1 VQKQKVNQNMEATQN
16 TFTSV
21 NKEANKIWTSA
32 IGDLG
37 LDTVESINKN
47 KASMSA
53 SQKEAATVQRD
64 ISAKLFDNQE
74 EALNSMKKGGIR
86 NPSLAKLGN
95 DLIWGIYYADA
106 AVVQAK
112 TRQERNDASI
122 ALSKLN
128 KSLQELYKIIEIG
141 KDTDAIFMQE
151 YFGLEGSKNPGQPGG
166 MALVGRDTPLWCKT
180 MAIRSGLA
188 GDSASEEYIVGDN
201 SEIRLKYTGSILNGE
216 VVDKPALTWLAY
228 DPGVVLDL
236 KSENIKMLQAP
247 SALNAEGEQVGII
260 DNSLQYNDA
269 YLLLDQRYMEV
280 SKDGKT
286 QTEFIPA
293 NMAKIVYD
301 TKARSAARANALLN
315 DYQEANRVWRNNF
328 NMEEDLKFAVAAN
341 GKNVDAGQQAEFQEL
356 MFGSLKP
363 LLPTVAVGA
372 TTEVVKEV
380 KPEVTEVVEEEL
392 TVDQFN

>member
-1 VQKQKVNQNMEATQN
+1 MEAKQN

-53 SQKEAATVQRD
+53 SQKEAATVQRN

-74 EALNSMKKGGIR
+74 EALNNIKKGGIR

-95 DLIWGIYYADA
+95 DLIWGIYYSDA
-106 AVVQAK
+106 AVAQAK
-112 TRQERNDASI
+112 TRQERNEASV

-201 SEIRLKYTGSILNGE
+201 GEIRLRYTGSILNGE

-236 KSENIKMLQAP
+236 KDENIKMLQAP

-269 YLLLDQRYMEV
+269 YLLLDQKYMEV

-286 QTEFIPA
+286 QTEFTPA

-372 TTEVVKEV
+372 TTEVVKEKV
-380 KPEVTEVVEEEL
+380 QPEMVEEVEL
-392 TVDQFN
+392 TADQFN

>member
-1 VQKQKVNQNMEATQN
+1 MEATQN

-53 SQKEAATVQRD
+53 SQKEAATVQRN

-74 EALNSMKKGGIR
+74 EALNSIKKGGIR

-95 DLIWGIYYADA
+95 DLIWGIYYSDA
-106 AVVQAK
+106 AVAQAK
-112 TRQERNDASI
+112 TRQERNEASV

-128 KSLQELYKIIEIG
+128 KSLQELYKIIEVG

-201 SEIRLKYTGSILNGE
+201 SEIRLRYTGSILNGE

-269 YLLLDQRYMEV
+269 YLLLDQKYMEV

-372 TTEVVKEV
+372 TTEVVKEEV
-380 KPEVTEVVEEEL
+380 QPEMVEEVEL
-392 TVDQFN
+392 TADQFN

>member
-1 VQKQKVNQNMEATQN
+1 MEATQN

-53 SQKEAATVQRD
+53 SQKEAATVQRN

-74 EALNSMKKGGIR
+74 EALNSIKKGGIR

-95 DLIWGIYYADA
+95 DLIWGIYYSDA
-106 AVVQAK
+106 AVAQAK
-112 TRQERNDASI
+112 TRQERNEASV

-128 KSLQELYKIIEIG
+128 KSLQELYKIIEVG

-188 GDSASEEYIVGDN
+188 GNSASEEYIVGDN
-201 SEIRLKYTGSILNGE
+201 SEIRLRYTGSILNGE

-236 KSENIKMLQAP
+236 KDENIKMLQAP

-269 YLLLDQRYMEV
+269 YLLLDQKYMEV

-372 TTEVVKEV
+372 TTEVVKEEV
-380 KPEVTEVVEEEL
+380 QPEMVEEVEL
-392 TVDQFN
+392 TADQFN

>member
-1 VQKQKVNQNMEATQN
+1 MEATQN

-53 SQKEAATVQRD
+53 SQKEAATVQRN

-74 EALNSMKKGGIR
+74 EALNSIKKGGIR

-95 DLIWGIYYADA
+95 DLIWGIYYSDA
-106 AVVQAK
+106 AVAQAK
-112 TRQERNDASI
+112 TRQERNEASV

-188 GDSASEEYIVGDN
+188 GNSASEEYIVGDN
-201 SEIRLKYTGSILNGE
+201 SEIRLRYTGSILNGE

-269 YLLLDQRYMEV
+269 YLLLDQKYMEV

-372 TTEVVKEV
+372 TTEVVKEEV
-380 KPEVTEVVEEEL
+380 QPEMVEEVEL
-392 TVDQFN
+392 TADQFN

>member
-1 VQKQKVNQNMEATQN
+1 MKAKQN

-21 NKEANKIWTSA
+21 NKEANKIWTSS
-32 IGDLG
+32 ISELG
-37 LDTVESINKN
+37 LDTVKSINKN

-53 SQKEAATVQRD
+53 SQKEAATTQRN
-64 ISAKLFDNQE
+64 ISARLFDNQE
-74 EALNSMKKGGIR
+74 EALKNIKKGGIR
-86 NPSLAKLGN
+86 NPSLANLGN
-95 DLIWGIYYADA
+95 DLIWGVYYADA
-106 AVVQAK
+106 AVAQAK
-112 TRQERNDASI
+112 TKKESNDASV

-151 YFGLEGSKNPGQPGG
+151 YFGIEGSKNPGQPGG
-166 MALVGRDTPLWCKT
+166 MALVGKDTPLWCKT

-188 GDSASEEYIVGDN
+188 GDNANEEYVVGDDG
-201 SEIRLKYTGSILNGE
+201 EIRLRYTGSILDGE
-216 VVDKPALTWLAY
+216 YVEKPALTWLAY

-236 KSENIKMLQAP
+236 KGENIKMLQAP
-247 SALNAEGEQVGII
+247 STLSVDGEQVGVI

-269 YLLLDQRYMEV
+269 YLLLDQKYIEV
-280 SKDGKT
+280 SSDGKL

-293 NMAKIVYD
+293 NMAKIVND
-301 TKARSAARANALLN
+301 TKARSSARANALLN

-363 LLPTVAVGA
+363 LLPTVAVGQ
-372 TTEVVKEV
+372 TTEVVKEKV
-380 KPEVTEVVEEEL
+380 QPEMVEEEVIDE
-392 TVDQFN
+392 TFAV

>member
-1 VQKQKVNQNMEATQN
+1 MAKKQN

-21 NKEANKIWTSA
+21 NKEANKIWNTATENLSV
-32 IGDLG
+32 
-37 LDTVESINKN
+37 DTAKSISKQMS
-47 KASMSA
+47 SMSA
-53 SQKEAATVQRD
+53 SQKEAATTQRN
-64 ISAKLFDNQE
+64 IAARLFDNQE
-74 EALNSMKKGGIR
+74 EALKNIKKGGIR

-95 DLIWGIYYADA
+95 DLIWGVYHADA
-106 AVVQAK
+106 AMANAK
-112 TRQERNDASI
+112 TKKESNDASV
-122 ALSKLN
+122 ASSSLN

-141 KDTDAIFMQE
+141 KDTDAMFMQE
-151 YFGLEGSKNPGQPGG
+151 YFGLEGAKNPGQPSG

-188 GDSASEEYIVGDN
+188 GNDANEEYLVGEDG
-201 SEIRLKYTGSILNGE
+201 EIRLKYTGSILNGE

-228 DPGVVLDL
+228 DPGVILDL
-236 KSENIKMLQAP
+236 KAENIKMLQAP
-247 SALNAEGEQVGII
+247 STLNVDGEQIGII

-269 YLLLDQRYMEV
+269 YLLLDQKYLEV
-280 SKDGKT
+280 SSDGKM

-293 NMAKIVYD
+293 NMAKIVND

-315 DYQEANRVWRNNF
+315 NYDEANRVWRNNF

-356 MFGSLKP
+356 MFGSLKE
-363 LLPTVAVGA
+363 LLPTVAVGK
-372 TTEVVKEV
+372 TTEVVQEQP
-380 KPEVTEVVEEEL
+380 KPEVVEEEVL

>member
-1 VQKQKVNQNMEATQN
+1 MEAKQN

-53 SQKEAATVQRD
+53 SQKEAATVQRN

-74 EALNSMKKGGIR
+74 EALNNIKKGGIR

-95 DLIWGIYYADA
+95 DLIWGIYYSDA
-106 AVVQAK
+106 AVAQAK
-112 TRQERNDASI
+112 TRQERNEAGV

-201 SEIRLKYTGSILNGE
+201 SEIRLRYTGSILNGE

-247 SALNAEGEQVGII
+247 STLNAEGEQVGII

-269 YLLLDQRYMEV
+269 YLLLDQKYMEV

-372 TTEVVKEV
+372 TTEVVKEEV
-380 KPEVTEVVEEEL
+380 QPEMVEEVEL
-392 TVDQFN
+392 TADQFN

>member
-1 VQKQKVNQNMEATQN
+1 MEATQN

-53 SQKEAATVQRD
+53 SQKEAATVQRN

-74 EALNSMKKGGIR
+74 EALNNIKKGGIR

-95 DLIWGIYYADA
+95 DLIWGIYYSDA
-106 AVVQAK
+106 AVAQAK
-112 TRQERNDASI
+112 TRQERNEASV

-188 GDSASEEYIVGDN
+188 GNSASEEYIVGDN
-201 SEIRLKYTGSILNGE
+201 SEIRLRYTGSILNGE

-247 SALNAEGEQVGII
+247 STLNAEGEQVGII

-269 YLLLDQRYMEV
+269 YLLLDQKYMEV

-372 TTEVVKEV
+372 TTEVVKEKV
-380 KPEVTEVVEEEL
+380 QPEMVEEVEL
-392 TVDQFN
+392 TADQFN

>member
-1 VQKQKVNQNMEATQN
+1 MEATQN

-53 SQKEAATVQRD
+53 SQKEAATVQRN

-74 EALNSMKKGGIR
+74 EALNSIKKGGIR

-95 DLIWGIYYADA
+95 DLIWGIYYSDA
-106 AVVQAK
+106 AVAQAK
-112 TRQERNDASI
+112 TRQERNEASV

-128 KSLQELYKIIEIG
+128 KSLQELYKIIEVG

-188 GDSASEEYIVGDN
+188 GNSASEEYIVGDN
-201 SEIRLKYTGSILNGE
+201 SEIRLRYTGSILNGE

-247 SALNAEGEQVGII
+247 STLNAEGEQVGII

-269 YLLLDQRYMEV
+269 YLLLDQKYMEV

-372 TTEVVKEV
+372 TTEVVKEEV
-380 KPEVTEVVEEEL
+380 QPEMVEEVEL
-392 TVDQFN
+392 TADQFN

>member
-1 VQKQKVNQNMEATQN
+1 MEAKQN

-53 SQKEAATVQRD
+53 SQKEAATVQRN

-74 EALNSMKKGGIR
+74 EALNNIKKGGIR

-95 DLIWGIYYADA
+95 DLIWGIYYSDA
-106 AVVQAK
+106 AVAQAK
-112 TRQERNDASI
+112 TRQERNEASV

-128 KSLQELYKIIEIG
+128 KSLQELYKIIEVG

-188 GDSASEEYIVGDN
+188 GNSASEEYIVGDN
-201 SEIRLKYTGSILNGE
+201 SEIRLRYTGSILNGE

-247 SALNAEGEQVGII
+247 STLNAEGEQVGII

-269 YLLLDQRYMEV
+269 YLLLDQKYMEV

-372 TTEVVKEV
+372 TTEVVKEEV
-380 KPEVTEVVEEEL
+380 QPEMVEEVEL
-392 TVDQFN
+392 TADQFN

>member
-1 VQKQKVNQNMEATQN
+1 MEATQN

-53 SQKEAATVQRD
+53 SQKEAATVQRN

-74 EALNSMKKGGIR
+74 EALNNIKKGGIR

-95 DLIWGIYYADA
+95 DLIWGIYYSDA
-106 AVVQAK
+106 AVAQAK
-112 TRQERNDASI
+112 TRQERNEASV

-188 GDSASEEYIVGDN
+188 GNSASEEYIVGDN
-201 SEIRLKYTGSILNGE
+201 SEIRLRYTGSILNGE

-236 KSENIKMLQAP
+236 KDENIKMLQAP

-269 YLLLDQRYMEV
+269 YLLLDQKYMEV

-286 QTEFIPA
+286 QTEFTPA
-293 NMAKIVYD
+293 NIAKIVYD

-372 TTEVVKEV
+372 TTEVVKEEV
-380 KPEVTEVVEEEL
+380 QPEMVEEVEL
-392 TVDQFN
+392 TADQFN

>member
-1 VQKQKVNQNMEATQN
+1 MEAKQN

-53 SQKEAATVQRD
+53 SQKEAATVQRN

-74 EALNSMKKGGIR
+74 EALNNIKKGGIR

-95 DLIWGIYYADA
+95 DLIWGIYYSDA
-106 AVVQAK
+106 AVAQAK
-112 TRQERNDASI
+112 TRQERNEASV

-201 SEIRLKYTGSILNGE
+201 SEIRLRYTGSILNGE

-236 KSENIKMLQAP
+236 KDENIKMLQAP

-269 YLLLDQRYMEV
+269 YLLLDQKYMEV

-286 QTEFIPA
+286 QTEFTPA

-372 TTEVVKEV
+372 TTEVVKEKV
-380 KPEVTEVVEEEL
+380 QPEMVEEVEL
-392 TVDQFN
+392 TADQFN

>member
-1 VQKQKVNQNMEATQN
+1 MEATQN

-53 SQKEAATVQRD
+53 SQKEAATVQRN

-74 EALNSMKKGGIR
+74 EALNSIKKGGIR

-95 DLIWGIYYADA
+95 DLIWGIYYSDA
-106 AVVQAK
+106 AVAQAK
-112 TRQERNDASI
+112 TRQERNEASV

-201 SEIRLKYTGSILNGE
+201 SEIRLRYTGSILNGE

-269 YLLLDQRYMEV
+269 YLLLDQKYMEV

-372 TTEVVKEV
+372 TTEVVKEEV
-380 KPEVTEVVEEEL
+380 QPEMVEEVEL
-392 TVDQFN
+392 TADQFN

>member
-1 VQKQKVNQNMEATQN
+1 MEATQN

-53 SQKEAATVQRD
+53 SQKEAATVQRN

-74 EALNSMKKGGIR
+74 EALNNIKKGGIR

-95 DLIWGIYYADA
+95 DLIWGIYYSDA
-106 AVVQAK
+106 AVAQAK
-112 TRQERNDASI
+112 TRQERNEASV

-201 SEIRLKYTGSILNGE
+201 GEIRLRYTGSILNGE

-247 SALNAEGEQVGII
+247 STLNAEGEQVGII

-269 YLLLDQRYMEV
+269 YLLLDQKYMEV

-372 TTEVVKEV
+372 TTEVVKEEV
-380 KPEVTEVVEEEL
+380 QPEMVEEVEL
-392 TVDQFN
+392 TADQFN

>member
-1 VQKQKVNQNMEATQN
+1 MEAKQN

-53 SQKEAATVQRD
+53 SQKEAATVQRN

-74 EALNSMKKGGIR
+74 EALNNIKKGGIR

-95 DLIWGIYYADA
+95 DLIWGIYYSDA
-106 AVVQAK
+106 AVAQAK
-112 TRQERNDASI
+112 TRQERNEASV

-188 GDSASEEYIVGDN
+188 GNSASEEYIVGDN
-201 SEIRLKYTGSILNGE
+201 SEIRLRYTGSILNGE

-236 KSENIKMLQAP
+236 KDENIKMLQAP

-269 YLLLDQRYMEV
+269 YLLLDQKYMEV

-372 TTEVVKEV
+372 TTEVVKEEV
-380 KPEVTEVVEEEL
+380 QPEMVEEVEL
-392 TVDQFN
+392 TADQFN

>member
-1 VQKQKVNQNMEATQN
+1 MKATQN

-53 SQKEAATVQRD
+53 SQKEAATVQRN

-74 EALNSMKKGGIR
+74 EALNSIKKGGIR

-95 DLIWGIYYADA
+95 DLIWGIYYSDA
-106 AVVQAK
+106 AVAQAK
-112 TRQERNDASI
+112 TRQERNEASV

-128 KSLQELYKIIEIG
+128 KSLQELYKIIEVG

-201 SEIRLKYTGSILNGE
+201 SEIRLRYTGSILNGE

-247 SALNAEGEQVGII
+247 STLNAEGEQVGII

-269 YLLLDQRYMEV
+269 YLLLDQKYMEV

-372 TTEVVKEV
+372 TTEVVKEKV
-380 KPEVTEVVEEEL
+380 QPEMVEEVEL
-392 TVDQFN
+392 TADQFN

>member
-1 VQKQKVNQNMEATQN
+1 MEATQN

-53 SQKEAATVQRD
+53 SQKEAATVQRN

-74 EALNSMKKGGIR
+74 EALNSIKKGGIR

-95 DLIWGIYYADA
+95 DLIWGIYYSDA
-106 AVVQAK
+106 AVAQAK
-112 TRQERNDASI
+112 TRQERNEASV

-188 GDSASEEYIVGDN
+188 GNSASEEYIVGDN
-201 SEIRLKYTGSILNGE
+201 SEIRLRYTGSILNGE

-247 SALNAEGEQVGII
+247 STLNAEGEQVGII

-269 YLLLDQRYMEV
+269 YLLLDQKYMEV

-372 TTEVVKEV
+372 TTEVVKEEV
-380 KPEVTEVVEEEL
+380 QPEMVEEVEL
-392 TVDQFN
+392 TADQFN

>member
-1 VQKQKVNQNMEATQN
+1 MEAKQN

-53 SQKEAATVQRD
+53 SQKEAATVQRN

-74 EALNSMKKGGIR
+74 EALNNIKKGGIR

-95 DLIWGIYYADA
+95 DLIWGIYYSDA
-106 AVVQAK
+106 AVAQAK
-112 TRQERNDASI
+112 TRQERNEASV

-188 GDSASEEYIVGDN
+188 GNSASEEYIVGDN
-201 SEIRLKYTGSILNGE
+201 SEIRLRYTGSILNGE

-247 SALNAEGEQVGII
+247 STLNAEGEQVGII

-269 YLLLDQRYMEV
+269 YLLLDQKYMEV

-363 LLPTVAVGA
+363 LLPTVAVGE
-372 TTEVVKEV
+372 TTEVVKEEV
-380 KPEVTEVVEEEL
+380 QPEMVEEVEL
-392 TVDQFN
+392 TADQFN

>member
-1 VQKQKVNQNMEATQN
+1 MEAKQN

-53 SQKEAATVQRD
+53 SQKEAATVQRN

-74 EALNSMKKGGIR
+74 EALNNIKKGGIR

-95 DLIWGIYYADA
+95 DLIWGIYYSDA
-106 AVVQAK
+106 AVAQAK
-112 TRQERNDASI
+112 TRQERNEASV

-188 GDSASEEYIVGDN
+188 GNSASEEYIVGDN
-201 SEIRLKYTGSILNGE
+201 SEIRLRYTGSILNGE

-247 SALNAEGEQVGII
+247 STLNAEGEQVGII

-269 YLLLDQRYMEV
+269 YLLLDQKYMEV

-372 TTEVVKEV
+372 TTEVVKEEV
-380 KPEVTEVVEEEL
+380 QPEMVEEVEL
-392 TVDQFN
+392 TADQFN

>member
-1 VQKQKVNQNMEATQN
+1 MEAKQN

-53 SQKEAATVQRD
+53 SQKEAATVQRN

-74 EALNSMKKGGIR
+74 EALNNIKKGGIR

-95 DLIWGIYYADA
+95 DLIWGIYYSDA
-106 AVVQAK
+106 AVAQAK
-112 TRQERNDASI
+112 TRQERNEASV

-201 SEIRLKYTGSILNGE
+201 SEIRLRYTGSILNGE

-247 SALNAEGEQVGII
+247 STLNAEGEQVGII

-269 YLLLDQRYMEV
+269 YLLLDQKYMEV

-372 TTEVVKEV
+372 TTEVVKEKV
-380 KPEVTEVVEEEL
+380 QPEMVEEVEL
-392 TVDQFN
+392 TADQFN

>member
-1 VQKQKVNQNMEATQN
+1 MEATQN

>member
-1 VQKQKVNQNMEATQN
+1 MEAKQN

-21 NKEANKIWTSA
+21 NKEANKIWTGA

-37 LDTVESINKN
+37 LDTVKSINKN

-180 MAIRSGLA
+180 MSIRSGLA
-188 GDSASEEYIVGDN
+188 GDGASEEYIVGDN
-201 SEIRLKYTGSILNGE
+201 SEIRLRYTGSILNGE

-260 DNSLQYNDA
+260 DNSLQYNDT
-269 YLLLDQRYMEV
+269 YLLLDQKYMEV

-301 TKARSAARANALLN
+301 TKSRSAARANALLS

-328 NMEEDLKFAVAAN
+328 NMEEDLIFAVAAN

-380 KPEVTEVVEEEL
+380 KPEATEVVEEEL

>member
-1 VQKQKVNQNMEATQN
+1 MEATQN

-53 SQKEAATVQRD
+53 SQKEAATVQRN

-74 EALNSMKKGGIR
+74 EALNSIKKGGIR

-95 DLIWGIYYADA
+95 DLIWGIYYSDA
-106 AVVQAK
+106 AVAQAK
-112 TRQERNDASI
+112 TRQERNEASV

-128 KSLQELYKIIEIG
+128 KSLQELYKIIEVG

-188 GDSASEEYIVGDN
+188 GNSASEEYIVGDN
-201 SEIRLKYTGSILNGE
+201 GEIRLRYTGSILNGE

-247 SALNAEGEQVGII
+247 STLNAEGEQVGII

-269 YLLLDQRYMEV
+269 YLLLDQKYMEV

-372 TTEVVKEV
+372 TTEVVKEEV
-380 KPEVTEVVEEEL
+380 QPEMVEEVEL
-392 TVDQFN
+392 TADQFN

>member
-1 VQKQKVNQNMEATQN
+1 MEAKQN

-21 NKEANKIWTSA
+21 NKEANKIWTSS
-32 IGDLG
+32 ISELG
-37 LDTVESINKN
+37 LDTVKSINKN

-53 SQKEAATVQRD
+53 SQKDAATTQRN
-64 ISAKLFDNQE
+64 IAARLFDNQE
-74 EALNSMKKGGIR
+74 EALKNIKKGGIR

-106 AVVQAK
+106 AAEKAK
-112 TRQERNDASI
+112 TREESKEASV
-122 ALSKLN
+122 ALTKLN

-141 KDTDAIFMQE
+141 KDTDVIFMRE
-151 YFGLEGSKNPGQPGG
+151 YFGIEGSKNPGQPGG
-166 MALVGRDTPLWCKT
+166 MALVGSFTPLWCKT

-188 GDSASEEYIVGDN
+188 GDDASEEYVVGDDG
-201 SEIRLKYTGSILNGE
+201 EIRLRYTGSILDGKSIE
-216 VVDKPALTWLAY
+216 KPALTWLGY

-236 KSENIKMLQAP
+236 KGENIKMLKAP
-247 SALNAEGEQVGII
+247 STLSVDGEQVGII

-269 YLLLDQRYMEV
+269 YLLLDQKYVEV
-280 SKDGKT
+280 SSDGKT

-293 NMAKIVYD
+293 NMAKIVND
-301 TKARSAARANALLN
+301 TKARSSARANALLN

-341 GKNVDAGQQAEFQEL
+341 GKNIDAGQQAEFQEL

-372 TTEVVKEV
+372 TTEVTQEQP
-380 KPEVTEVVEEEL
+380 KPEVIEEEVIDE
-392 TVDQFN
+392 TFAV

>member
-1 VQKQKVNQNMEATQN
+1 MEAKQN

-53 SQKEAATVQRD
+53 SQKEAATVQRN

-74 EALNSMKKGGIR
+74 EALNNIKKGGIR

-95 DLIWGIYYADA
+95 DLIWGIYYSDA
-106 AVVQAK
+106 AVAQAK
-112 TRQERNDASI
+112 TRQERNEASV

-128 KSLQELYKIIEIG
+128 KSLQELYKIIEVG

-188 GDSASEEYIVGDN
+188 GNSASEEYIVGDN
-201 SEIRLKYTGSILNGE
+201 SEIRLRYTGSILNGE

-236 KSENIKMLQAP
+236 KGENIKMLQAP
-247 SALNAEGEQVGII
+247 STLNVDGEQVGII

-269 YLLLDQRYMEV
+269 YLLLDQKYMEV

-372 TTEVVKEV
+372 TTEVVKEEV
-380 KPEVTEVVEEEL
+380 QPEMVEEVEL
-392 TVDQFN
+392 TADQFN

>member
-1 VQKQKVNQNMEATQN
+1 MEATQN

-53 SQKEAATVQRD
+53 SQKEAATVQRN

-74 EALNSMKKGGIR
+74 EALNSIKKGGIR

-95 DLIWGIYYADA
+95 DLIWGIYYSDA
-106 AVVQAK
+106 AVAQAK
-112 TRQERNDASI
+112 TRQERNEASV

-201 SEIRLKYTGSILNGE
+201 SEIRLRYTGSILNGE

-247 SALNAEGEQVGII
+247 STLNAEGEQVGII

-269 YLLLDQRYMEV
+269 YLLLDQKYMEV

-372 TTEVVKEV
+372 TTEVVKEEV
-380 KPEVTEVVEEEL
+380 QPEMVEEVEL
-392 TVDQFN
+392 TADQFN

>member
-1 VQKQKVNQNMEATQN
+1 MKAKQN

-21 NKEANKIWTSA
+21 NKEANKIWTSS
-32 IGDLG
+32 ISELG
-37 LDTVESINKN
+37 LDTVKSINKN

-53 SQKEAATVQRD
+53 SQKEAATTQRN
-64 ISAKLFDNQE
+64 ISARLFDNQE
-74 EALNSMKKGGIR
+74 EALKNIKKGGIR
-86 NPSLAKLGN
+86 NPSLANLGN
-95 DLIWGIYYADA
+95 DLIWGVYYADA
-106 AVVQAK
+106 AVAQAK
-112 TRQERNDASI
+112 TKKESNDASV

-151 YFGLEGSKNPGQPGG
+151 YFGIEGSKNPGQPEG

-188 GDSASEEYIVGDN
+188 GDDANEEYVVGDDG
-201 SEIRLKYTGSILNGE
+201 EIRLRYTGSILDGQSVE
-216 VVDKPALTWLAY
+216 KPALTWLAY

-236 KSENIKMLQAP
+236 KGENIKMLQAP
-247 SALNAEGEQVGII
+247 STLSADGEQVGVI

-269 YLLLDQRYMEV
+269 YLLLDQKYIEV
-280 SKDGKT
+280 SSDGKL

-293 NMAKIVYD
+293 NMAKIVND
-301 TKARSAARANALLN
+301 TKARSSARANALLN

-363 LLPTVAVGA
+363 LLPTVAVGQ
-372 TTEVVKEV
+372 TTEVVKEEV
-380 KPEVTEVVEEEL
+380 QPEMVEEVEL
-392 TVDQFN
+392 TADQFN

>member
-1 VQKQKVNQNMEATQN
+1 MEATQN

-53 SQKEAATVQRD
+53 SQKEAATVQRN

-74 EALNSMKKGGIR
+74 EALNSIKKGGIR

-95 DLIWGIYYADA
+95 DLIWGIYYSDA
-106 AVVQAK
+106 AVAQAK
-112 TRQERNDASI
+112 TRQERNEASV

-188 GDSASEEYIVGDN
+188 GNSASEEYIVGDN
-201 SEIRLKYTGSILNGE
+201 SEIRLRYTGSILNGE

-236 KSENIKMLQAP
+236 KDENIKMLQAP

-269 YLLLDQRYMEV
+269 YLLLDQKYMEV

-372 TTEVVKEV
+372 TTEVVKEEV
-380 KPEVTEVVEEEL
+380 QPEMVEEVEL
-392 TVDQFN
+392 TADQFN

>member
-1 VQKQKVNQNMEATQN
+1 MEAKQN

-53 SQKEAATVQRD
+53 SQKEAATVQRN

-74 EALNSMKKGGIR
+74 EALNNIKKGGIR

-95 DLIWGIYYADA
+95 DLIWGIYYSDA
-106 AVVQAK
+106 AVAQAK
-112 TRQERNDASI
+112 TRQERNEASV

-201 SEIRLKYTGSILNGE
+201 SEIRLRYTGSILNGE

-247 SALNAEGEQVGII
+247 STLNAEGEQVGII

-269 YLLLDQRYMEV
+269 YLLLDQKYMEV

-372 TTEVVKEV
+372 TTEVVKEEV
-380 KPEVTEVVEEEL
+380 QPEMVEEVEL
-392 TVDQFN
+392 TADQFN